1 MKGYLKGFHLAI
13 EMWRG
18 GRDPEGW
25 KLRDNSS
32 IVSASSLA
40 SLDVTRAADHGFD
53 IERSATYERGVTQ
66 QEEEIAAEYRIA
78 SQAGTEPLRAPPSG
92 LTPTVPRLE
101 RDVAALLRLTD
112 SELPPLRVNRP
123 NAVVQVFYGFADAAG
138 KGFGGTVAGAPL
150 PQRQFSDVQ
159 VHSTGLRYRVGVW
172 TAEEEEESSNYK
184 ELCNLVET
192 AEDEAACG
200 RLRDCE
206 FFLCTDNGV
215 SESCYYRGS
224 SSSPKLH
231 ELIIRL
237 KVLEMKYGVLVH
249 IVHVSGKRMIAQGT
263 LMDALALGAF
273 S

>member
-1 MKGYLKGFHLAI
+1 M
-13 EMWRG
+13 
-18 GRDPEGW
+18 
-25 KLRDNSS
+25 
-32 IVSASSLA
+32 
-40 SLDVTRAADHGFD
+40 
-53 IERSATYERGVTQ
+53 
-66 QEEEIAAEYRIA
+66 
-78 SQAGTEPLRAPPSG
+78 
-92 LTPTVPRLE
+92 E
-101 RDVAALLRLTD
+101 RDIAALLRLTD

-123 NAVVQVFYGFADAAG
+123 NGVLQVFYGFAEDAAG

-150 PQRQFSDVQ
+150 PRRQFSDVQ

-192 AEDEAACG
+192 AEDEAECG

-237 KVLEMKYGVLVH
+237 KVLEMKFGVLVH

-263 LMDALALGAF
+263 DGCSRGIFLWRK
-273 S
+273 